1 MIRDN
6 QLHHPAALVLRT
18 IIFLQL
24 KGLQSFRQRGKFI
37 LSYLT
42 FYIQKSVTLPM
53 KHSTRTKKE
62 TIRLL
67 DDELMVS

>member
-1 MIRDN
+1 
-6 QLHHPAALVLRT
+6 
-18 IIFLQL
+18 LQL